1 MGLGDKYQA
10 NLEKA
15 AAPLIDGPLVVA
27 TIGSPVGS
35 MSNLFKAQAFSLGM
49 ALGGSDIRG
58 GGLTKGRV
66 EGREVKD
73 VRLPTSFAVVVTAT
87 SVYFFKWK
95 PFWGRVKLK
104 KLLAQIP
111 RDGLH
116 VKVSKG
122 SATATVFMLL
132 SESAGLRTAFEMA
145 TLGMA
150 KAKAKV
156 AEVSAAFEP
165 EIVAA
170 GAVPPQA

>member
-35 MSNLFKAQAFSLGM
+35 MSNLFKAQAFNVGIS
-49 ALGGSDIRG
+49 LGGSDVRASGMTG
-58 GGLTKGRV
+58 GKIHQQD
-66 EGREVKD
+66 VKD

-104 KLLAQIP
+104 KLLAQVP
-111 RDGLH
+111 REGLQ
-116 VKVSKG
+116 VRVSKG
-122 SATATVFMLL
+122 KATATVFMLL
-132 SESAGLRTAFEMA
+132 SESAGIRTAFEMA

-150 KAKAKV
+150 KPKEKV
-156 AEVSAAFEP
+156 AEVVATFEP
-165 EIVAA
+165 EMAAA
-170 GAVPPQA
+170 GGQPPAS